1 MTKHE
6 EMQAF
11 VRYYKRLNKKTVVT
25 MAEIARA
32 AIAQGWPVPPPVS
45 GEERLAKKFAD
56 AEREEIRY
64 DKKTKQ
70 PYRANLAMT
79 ERLKDGKQL
88 ALWIDTDEANRNQMV
103 FAMAKYREQMVG
115 EAVIG
120 TNTVD
125 HWNRI
130 NPKEKPLQ
138 FPLDFT
144 DETAWRLNAPVEDES
159 GKPA

>member
-11 VRYYKRLNKKTVVT
+11 VRYYKRTHNKTVVT
-25 MAEIARA
+25 MAEVALA

-45 GEERLAKKFAD
+45 GEDRLAKQFAD

-64 DKKTKQ
+64 DKKTKR

-79 ERLKDGKQL
+79 QRLKDGKQL
-88 ALWIDTDEANRNQMV
+88 SLWIDTDEATRSQMV
-103 FAMAKYREQMVG
+103 MAVAKYREQMLG

-130 NPKEKPLQ
+130 HPTQDPLP
-138 FPLDFT
+138 FPLDFSE
-144 DETAWRLNAPVEDES
+144 ETQWRLNAPVEEKS
-159 GKPA
+159 GKSA

>member
-11 VRYYKRLNKKTVVT
+11 VRYYKRQNKKTVVT
-25 MAEIARA
+25 MAEIAKA

-45 GEERLAKKFAD
+45 GEERLAKQFAD

-64 DKKTKQ
+64 DKKTKR

-79 ERLKDGKQL
+79 QRLKDGKQL
-88 ALWIDTDEANRNQMV
+88 ALWIDTDEANRSQMV
-103 FAMAKYREQMVG
+103 AAINKYREQMVG
-115 EAVIG
+115 EAEIG
-120 TNTVD
+120 TNTVE

-130 NPKEKPLQ
+130 NPDQPALP

-144 DETAWRLNAPVEDES
+144 DEVEWRRNATVEEKS